1 MGLRIQRFFKNEP
14 QKILNG
20 GKKFYIHP
28 IFSNYAA
35 SKDGEILNVTTGRI
49 FKKNLN
55 NNGYYHFRI
64 SDKNLSKPKNYYIHR
79 FEWECLKGVIPEGF
93 VIDHCDSVKTNNKIE
108 NLQLLTV
115 SENVRKGN
123 SKPILSFNIKNN
135 KQKKYE
141 SITSA
146 SLELD
151 ISFSI
156 ISNIC
161 RKVNY
166 YKTVISKK
174 DGDRYTFEFLEKNI

>member
-1 MGLRIQRFFKNEP
+1 MHRK
-14 QKILNG
+14 KILNG

-35 SKDGEILNVTTGRI
+35 SKDGEILNVPTGRI
-49 FKKNLN
+49 LKTNLN
-55 NNGYYHFRI
+55 NNGYYHFRVNGKKLI
-64 SDKNLSKPKNYYIHR
+64 KPKNYLIHR
-79 FEWECLKGVIPEGF
+79 FEWECVKGVIPEGF
-93 VIDHCDSVKTNNKIE
+93 VIDHFDSVKTNNKME
-108 NLQLLTV
+108 NLQLLTLK
-115 SENVRKGN
+115 ENAQKGR
-123 SKPILSFNIKNN
+123 SKPIKSFNIKNN

>member
-1 MGLRIQRFFKNEP
+1 MNRK
-14 QKILNG
+14 KILNG
-20 GKKFYIHP
+20 GKKFYIYP

-49 FKKNLN
+49 LKKNLN
-55 NNGYYHFRI
+55 NNGYYHFRVN
-64 SDKNLSKPKNYYIHR
+64 DKKLIKPKNYLIHR
-79 FEWECLKGVIPEGF
+79 FEWECVKGVIPEGF
-93 VIDHCDSVKTNNKIE
+93 VIDHFDSVKTNNKME
-108 NLQLLTV
+108 NLQLLTLK
-115 SENVRKGN
+115 ENAQKGR
-123 SKPILSFNIKNN
+123 SKPIKSFNFKNN
-135 KQKKYE
+135 KQKNYE

-174 DGDRYTFEFLEKNI
+174 DGDRYTFEFLEKNV

>member
-1 MGLRIQRFFKNEP
+1 MNRK
-14 QKILNG
+14 KILNG

-28 IFSNYAA
+28 NFTNYAA
-35 SKDGEILNVTTGRI
+35 SKDGEILNVKTGRI
-49 FKKNLN
+49 LKKILTV
-55 NNGYYHFRI
+55 NGYLTFKI
-64 SDKNLSKPKNYYIHR
+64 FDKKLIKTKTYYIHR
-79 FEWECLKGVIPEGF
+79 FEWECVKGDIPEGF
-93 VIDHCDSVKTNNKIE
+93 VIDHIDSVKTNNKIE
-108 NLQLLTV
+108 NLQLLTLE
-115 SENVRKGN
+115 ENVRKGN
-123 SKPILSFNIKNN
+123 NKPIKSFNIKNN